1 MPPKTRKID
10 VQSTVNF
17 DSNLAGIEHFLSV
30 VDAPQAYDALLDE
43 LLETVIPNLERFPE
57 MGRPFFNREL
67 RSIETTNA
75 VDRLREK
82 LGALTADPA
91 ALREYIMADYLLLY
105 AQIEQI
111 VYLLAIKHH
120 RQLSFDFDAHG
131 IEQ

>member
-10 VQSTVNF
+10 VQSTANF
-17 DSNLAGIEHFLSV
+17 DSNLADIDHFLSV
-30 VDAPQAYDALLDE
+30 VDAPQAYDLLLDE

-57 MGRPFFNREL
+57 MGRPFFNRAL

-75 VDRLREK
+75 VDRLRER